1 MILHILNRPP
11 SHSRVYRQALDAMTE
26 HDRLLLIEDAVSG
39 ALTTQLEHF
48 QPIAGRLYVLREDL
62 VSRALDAHCA
72 ETVHIVDME
81 GFVQLTEEAEKTVS
95 WY

>member
-11 SHSRVYRQALDAMTE
+11 SHSRVYRQALDAMAE
-26 HDRLLLIEDAVSG
+26 HDCLLLIEDAVSG
-39 ALTTQLEHF
+39 ALTSQIEHF
-48 QPIAGRLYVLREDL
+48 QSIAGRLYVLREDL
-62 VSRALDAHCA
+62 VSRGLDTHCA

-81 GFVQLTEEAEKTVS
+81 GFVRLTEEAEKTVS

>member
-26 HDRLLLIEDAVSG
+26 QDCLLLIEDAVSG
-39 ALTTQLEHF
+39 ALTSQIEYF
-48 QPIAGRLYVLREDL
+48 QSIAGRLYVLREDL
-62 VSRALDAHCA
+62 VSRALDSHCA
-72 ETVHIVDME
+72 EAVRTVDME
-81 GFVQLTEEAEKTVS
+81 GFVQLTEEADKTVS